1 MKLLNYNLAVLL
13 NYCFA
18 LLGVADPNYWF
29 F

>member
-18 LLGVADPNYWF
+18 LLGVADPNY
-29 F
+29 